1 MALAHLLLAIY
12 LILVGLTILF
22 GLTLPAWIA
31 GIFALAAGILMLASR
46 LGVNFGKRVD

>member
-1 MALAHLLLAIY
+1 MALAHIFLAIY

-31 GIFALAAGILMLASR
+31 GIFALLAGLLMLASR
-46 LGVNFGKRVD
+46 FGVNLSKKVD